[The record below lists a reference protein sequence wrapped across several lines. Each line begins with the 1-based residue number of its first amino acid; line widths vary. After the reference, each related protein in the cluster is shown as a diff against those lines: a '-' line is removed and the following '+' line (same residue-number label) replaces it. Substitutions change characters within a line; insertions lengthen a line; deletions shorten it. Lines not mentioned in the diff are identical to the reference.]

1 MVTETVRIN
10 DETIAFLITFVSS
23 VYSEGVN
30 TKSWWYMKKVIVAK
44 IQTNDKLSREM
55 GYFIDRRKRKVK
67 REGR

>member
-55 GYFIDRRKRKVK
+55 GYFIDRR
-67 REGR
+67 RER